1 MSEVENAV
9 AQLKRFSRSKSRTL
23 QELRDFLRSQEVS
36 NDLAT
41 PDCDM
46 VAHVDVL
53 PQAAV
58 TEFSRVADSS
68 KLGAKGDQMGGIRLQ
83 LQI

>member
-1 MSEVENAV
+1 
-9 AQLKRFSRSKSRTL
+9 
-23 QELRDFLRSQEVS
+23 
-36 NDLAT
+36 
-41 PDCDM
+41 M